1 MGLHTLG
8 DRVEDDIER
17 PCQHRDQ
24 HVQHQ
29 HDSEEKKGEHK
40 RPSEKS
46 GAVTFEGIFVHD
58 AVTGEDF
65 SIPALSSKVVDRVGA
80 GDAFLA
86 FSAASMLQHNQPY
99 LATFIGAAAAA
110 LEVQI
115 VCNREPVN
123 LGALTSY
130 INTLLK

>member
-1 MGLHTLG
+1 MG
-8 DRVEDDIER
+8 V
-17 PCQHRDQ
+17 
-24 HVQHQ
+24 
-29 HDSEEKKGEHK
+29 
-40 RPSEKS
+40 
-46 GAVTFEGIFVHD
+46 IF
-58 AVTGEDF
+58 
-65 SIPALSSKVVDRVGA
+65 
-80 GDAFLA
+80 A
-86 FSAASMLQHNQPY
+86 FSAASMLQHDNPY

>member
-1 MGLHTLG
+1 MMQSPEKIF
-8 DRVEDDIER
+8 D
-17 PCQHRDQ
+17 PCAILKSSGQGGCR
-24 HVQHQ
+24 
-29 HDSEEKKGEHK
+29 G
-40 RPSEKS
+40 RFPS
-46 GAVTFEGIFVHD
+46 
-58 AVTGEDF
+58 
-65 SIPALSSKVVDRVGA
+65 
-80 GDAFLA
+80 